1 MSSEQ
6 NLELTPTA
14 VEGHGNT
21 PAAWALVTLVM
32 IGTLIGSIA
41 FDRGSMLW
49 VIIGIAVI
57 ILGGVA
63 GGILKAAG
71 FGKLGSRLK
80 SHH

>member
-32 IGTLIGSIA
+32 IGTLIGTIA

-49 VIIGIAVI
+49 IIIGIVVI
-57 ILGGVA
+57 VLGGVV

-71 FGKLGSRLK
+71 YGKLGSRLK
-80 SHH
+80 SNH